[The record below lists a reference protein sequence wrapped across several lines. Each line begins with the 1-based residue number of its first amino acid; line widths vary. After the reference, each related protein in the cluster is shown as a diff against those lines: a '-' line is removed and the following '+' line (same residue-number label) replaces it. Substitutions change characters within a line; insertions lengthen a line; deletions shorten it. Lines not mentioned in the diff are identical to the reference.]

1 MRRCAVLRVCV
12 QIRARAELIRLKIE
26 RERRPCTHAHGRTR
40 DVEDRSP
47 DEAAEYAAA
56 LAKTAAKA
64 KPASGAVR
72 KGLEHGPAVTR
83 WCVQFIRG
91 LRLLLEARMAAGNS
105 DQALPWGKAMQV
117 VVSA

>member
-1 MRRCAVLRVCV
+1 MLGKAVSEGLDVLTMPQDTMASRTGSEHAVALGCARCAM
-12 QIRARAELIRLKIE
+12 A
-26 RERRPCTHAHGRTR
+26 
-40 DVEDRSP
+40 RSP